1 MHLPEERSSHGRV
14 TLAQLGEKHK
24 TVRHAQN
31 QTQSRHAAAQGS
43 MLELVGFDLSGDAP
57 TLARLSLDG
66 ETLLDITYTHVGSS
80 VIEVRVLTRDG
91 RVPVYVQAAAVI
103 EGSLMLDAQFNAG
116 AEAFSEIQFT

>member
-1 MHLPEERSSHGRV
+1 
-14 TLAQLGEKHK
+14 
-24 TVRHAQN
+24 
-31 QTQSRHAAAQGS
+31 